1 MSYKNQIDRS
11 VLPKHVA
18 IIMDGNG
25 RWAKEKGMERYK
37 GHIEGVESVR
47 TIAETAAEL
56 GIRYL
61 TLYTF
66 STENWNRP
74 KEEVDALMSLLITQ
88 IERESPTFKKNNIR
102 LQVIGDLSRLPVP
115 VRERLENCVGETAS
129 YTGMTLI
136 LALSYSSRWEITNA
150 AKEIALQVKQG
161 KLDVE
166 SITEAT
172 FSAHLS
178 TREIPDPDLLIRTGK
193 EYRMSNYLL
202 WQAAYAELFF
212 PDLYWPDFRAEDF
225 YKIMCDYQ
233 KRERRFGKT
242 SEQI

>member
-66 STENWNRP
+66 STENWSRP

-102 LQVIGDLSRLPVP
+102 LQAIGDLSRLPIP
-115 VRERLENCVGETAS
+115 VRERLESCMRETVS
-129 YTGMTLI
+129 YSGMTLI

-150 AKEIALQVKQG
+150 AKEIAQQVKEG

-166 SITEAT
+166 AINETT
-172 FSAHLS
+172 FSSHLS
-178 TREIPDPDLLIRTGK
+178 TGEIPDPDLLIRTGK
-193 EYRMSNYLL
+193 EYRISNYLL
-202 WQAAYAELFF
+202 WQVAYTELFF
-212 PDLYWPDFRAEDF
+212 PDLYWPDFRAEEF
-225 YKIMCDYQ
+225 YKIICDYQ

>member
-1 MSYKNQIDRS
+1 MSYKNQIDCS

-47 TIAETAAEL
+47 SIAETAAEL

-88 IERESPTFKKNNIR
+88 IERESPTFKKNNISLR
-102 LQVIGDLSRLPVP
+102 AIGDLSRLPIP
-115 VRERLENCVGETAS
+115 VRERLENCMRETAS
-129 YTGMTLI
+129 HTGMTLI

-150 AKEIALQVKQG
+150 AKEIALQVKEG
-161 KLDVE
+161 TLNVE
-166 SITEAT
+166 AIDEAT

-178 TREIPDPDLLIRTGK
+178 TSEIPDPDLLIRTGK
-193 EYRMSNYLL
+193 EYRISNYLL
-202 WQAAYAELFF
+202 WQAAYTELFF

-225 YKIMCDYQ
+225 YKIICDYQ

>member
-1 MSYKNQIDRS
+1 MSCKNQIDRS

-102 LQVIGDLSRLPVP
+102 LQAIGDLWRLPIP
-115 VRERLENCVGETAS
+115 VRERLENCMRETVS

-150 AKEIALQVKQG
+150 AKEIAMEVKEG
-161 KLDVE
+161 RLDVE
-166 SITEAT
+166 SINEAA

-193 EYRMSNYLL
+193 EYRISNYLL
-202 WQAAYAELFF
+202 WQAAYTELFF

-225 YKIMCDYQ
+225 YKIICDYQ